1 MITKIEKIENLGIY
15 KNFTSSKINEFKKYN
30 LIYGW
35 NGSGKSTLSRLF
47 SSFSGKDISELYSGF
62 KTSVCVDGKVYTERQ
77 MPISSEFIK
86 VFNEDFIK
94 DNIDWNGILKSILLL
109 DEENIDEMKL
119 YNSLKKE
126 LYGDEDTRGMLKDS
140 EDKEKELQDKERE
153 LQKILTNIGKNVKN
167 NLQLLDTTDS
177 YYMNYDKRKVLSL
190 IEDGTNSISEN
201 DLIKEEE
208 LDAVIKKAR
217 PIKKEAITK
226 SIYSLNLDNIQ
237 EEIRKTSDLLTKSV
251 ASRVIE
257 ELKNN
262 FQLSSWVE
270 NGLNLHKT
278 EHRKT
283 CAFCGANIT
292 NERIKSLEAHFSNAL
307 STLNSEIILAINNW
321 EAYKINAD
329 VVLID
334 ESDFYD
340 ELLEQVKE
348 QNSEYR
354 KISQSI
360 NHEIEVYIEAL
371 KEKQKKPFEKLE
383 EEFEI
388 DKIINA
394 SNRLNLVINKIKEYI
409 DMHNEKSR
417 NFDAVIRNA
426 KKCIERHYIQ
436 EQIEQLQY
444 NDKKLSI
451 QQCKRDLD
459 KIKEIFNKKKEEYI
473 TLENK
478 LSSETLGAEEFNKK
492 LEKFLGYG
500 EIKIQFDE
508 NEKGYKIYRNGREEA
523 KNLSEGEKTAIAF
536 IYFITKIKENGRKIE
551 DIILVIDDPIS
562 SFDSNKLFSSYAY
575 MKSECDKAKQLFV
588 LTHNYNFF
596 SLVFG
601 WFNKKHIK
609 DTNKKQIPNYS
620 IYRIENKFENG
631 VRYAFLNDGG
641 EGLKQA
647 TEYDYIFNMVYSLK
661 DKLLSKQEM
670 IFCGNVAR
678 KLVESFLS
686 FKFPKQRAD
695 LMALLNAALPGND
708 NDIVREKIYKFINIY
723 SHEKKI
729 DVFTGLDTEVLD
741 ASSQTVINDILKMI
755 KELDETH
762 YNAMVEKVEKV
773 VAD

>member
-62 KTSVCVDGKVYTERQ
+62 KASVCVNDKVYTEKQ

-94 DNIDWNGILKSILLL
+94 ENIDWNGTLKSILLL
-109 DEENIDEMKL
+109 DEKNIDEMKS

-126 LYGDEDTRGMLKDS
+126 LYGDGDTRGILKDI
-140 EDKEKELQDKERE
+140 EDKEKELQDKEKE
-153 LQKILTNIGKNVKN
+153 LQKILTNIGRNVKN

-177 YYMNYDKRKVLSL
+177 YYMNYNKRKVLSL
-190 IEDGTNSISEN
+190 IEDETNPISEN
-201 DLIKEEE
+201 DLINEEE
-208 LDAVIKKAR
+208 LEAVIKKAR

-226 SIYSLNLDNIQ
+226 SLDLLNSNEIQ
-237 EEIRKTSDLLTKSV
+237 EEIRKTNDLLTKSV
-251 ASRVIE
+251 ASKVIE

-262 FQLSSWVE
+262 SQLSNWVE

-283 CAFCGANIT
+283 CAFCGAIIT
-292 NERIKSLEAHFSNAL
+292 NERIERLEEHFSNAL
-307 STLNSEIILAINNW
+307 SKLTSEINSAIDNW
-321 EAYKINAD
+321 KSHKINAD
-329 VVLID
+329 MDLIAAN
-334 ESDFYD
+334 DFYD
-340 ELLEQVKE
+340 ELLEQVEEK
-348 QNSEYR
+348 NSEYR

-371 KEKQKKPFEKLE
+371 KEKQENPFEKIGKTI
-383 EEFEI
+383 EI
-388 DKIINA
+388 NKIINVVTK
-394 SNRLNLVINKIKEYI
+394 LNLVISKINECI
-409 DMHNEKSR
+409 GRHNEKAG
-417 NFDAVIRNA
+417 NFDAIIRNA
-426 KKCIERHYIQ
+426 KKRIERHYIQ

-444 NDKKLSI
+444 NDKKASI
-451 QQCKRDLD
+451 QQCKLALAQT
-459 KIKEIFNKKKEEYI
+459 KETFNKKKEEYV
-473 TLENK
+473 TLESK
-478 LSSETLGAEEFNKK
+478 LSSEALGAEEFNKK

-500 EIKIQFDE
+500 EIKIQFDR
-508 NEKGYKIYRNGREEA
+508 NEKGYKIYRNGKEEA

-551 DIILVIDDPIS
+551 DVILVIDDPIS

-596 SLVFG
+596 SLVFR
-601 WFNKKHIK
+601 WFNKKHII
-609 DTNKKQIPNYS
+609 DSNKKKIPNYS

-631 VRYAFLNDGG
+631 VRYAFLNNGG

-686 FKFPKQRAD
+686 FKFPKQRSD

-708 NDIVREKIYKFINIY
+708 NDIVRERIYKFINIY
-723 SHEKKI
+723 SHERKI
-729 DVFTGLDTEVLD
+729 NVLEELDTEVLD

-755 KELDETH
+755 KALDEIH
-762 YNAMVEKVEKV
+762 YNAMVEKVEKEIT
-773 VAD
+773 D

>member
-1 MITKIEKIENLGIY
+1 MITKIGKIENLGIY

-47 SSFSGKDISELYSGF
+47 SSFSGKDISELYNGF
-62 KTSVCVDGKVYTERQ
+62 KTSVCVDGKVYTEKQ
-77 MPISSEFIK
+77 MPISNEFIK

-126 LYGDEDTRGMLKDS
+126 LYGNEDKKGMLKDS
-140 EDKEKELQDKERE
+140 EDREKELQDKEKE

-190 IEDGTNSISEN
+190 IEDETNSISEN
-201 DLIKEEE
+201 DLMKEEE

-226 SIYSLNLDNIQ
+226 PIYSLDLDNIR
-237 EEIRKTSDLLTKSV
+237 EDIRKTNDLLTKSV
-251 ASRVIE
+251 ASIVIE

-262 FQLSSWVE
+262 SQLSSWVE

-292 NERIKSLEAHFSNAL
+292 NERIESLEAHFSNAL
-307 STLNSEIILAINNW
+307 SELNSEIILLINNW
-321 EAYKINAD
+321 ESYKINAD
-329 VVLID
+329 LVLID

-354 KISQSI
+354 KISKLI
-360 NHEIEVYIEAL
+360 NHEIEVYIEVL

-383 EEFEI
+383 KTFEI
-388 DKIINA
+388 NKIINA
-394 SNRLNLVINKIKEYI
+394 SNGLNLVISKIKEYI
-409 DMHNEKSR
+409 DTHNEKTR

-426 KKCIERHYIQ
+426 KKCIERHYIR
-436 EQIEQLQY
+436 EQIEQLHY
-444 NDKKLSI
+444 NEKKLSI
-451 QQCKRDLD
+451 QQCKSDLD
-459 KIKEIFNKKKEEYI
+459 KIKETFNKKEEEYI
-473 TLENK
+473 TIENK
-478 LSSETLGAEEFNKK
+478 LSSETLGAEEFNEK

-500 EIKIQFDE
+500 EIKIQFDK

-536 IYFITKIKENGRKIE
+536 IYFIIKIKENGRKME

-562 SFDSNKLFSSYAY
+562 SFDSNKLFSAYAY

-609 DTNKKQIPNYS
+609 VDNKKHPNYS

-631 VRYAFLNDGG
+631 VRFAFLNDGG

-661 DKLLSKQEM
+661 DKTLSKQEM

-695 LMALLNAALPGND
+695 LMALLNAALPGNE
-708 NDIVREKIYKFINIY
+708 NDIVRERIYKFINIY

-729 DVFTGLDTEVLD
+729 NVLEELDTEVLD

-755 KELDETH
+755 KDLDEVH
-762 YNAMVEKVEKV
+762 YNAMVEKVEKELS
-773 VAD
+773 D

>member
-15 KNFTSSKINEFKKYN
+15 KNFASSKINEFKKYN

-47 SSFSGKDISELYSGF
+47 SSLGGKNISELYSGF
-62 KTSVCVDGKVYTERQ
+62 KTSICIDGTVYTEKQ
-77 MPISSEFIK
+77 FPILSEHIK

-94 DNIDWNGILKSILLL
+94 ENIDWNGILKSILLL
-109 DEENIDEMKL
+109 DETNIDEMKS
-119 YNSLKKE
+119 YNLLKKE
-126 LYGDEDTRGMLKDS
+126 LYGDGNIGGMLEKS
-140 EDKEKELQDKERE
+140 EDIEKELQDKVTE
-153 LQKILTNIGKNVKN
+153 LQKILTNIGKIVKN
-167 NLQLLDTTDS
+167 NFQLLDTSDS
-177 YYMNYDKRKVLSL
+177 YYMNYDRRKVSAL
-190 IEDGTNSISEN
+190 IENKNNPISKN
-201 DLIKEEE
+201 DLISDDE
-208 LDAVIKKAR
+208 LDNVIKEAR

-226 SIYSLNLDNIQ
+226 SINLLNIDNIR
-237 EEIRKTSDLLTKSV
+237 EEIHKTSELITKSV

-257 ELKNN
+257 ELKKNSK
-262 FQLSSWVE
+262 LSNWVQ

-278 EHRKT
+278 EHRKI
-283 CAFCGANIT
+283 CAFCGSQIT
-292 NERIKSLEAHFSNAL
+292 NERLESLEAHFSNSL
-307 STLNSEIILAINNW
+307 SELNSEIISTVDKW
-321 EAYKINAD
+321 ESFKINAE
-329 VVLID
+329 VALID

-340 ELLEQVKE
+340 ELVEQVKGE
-348 QNSEYR
+348 NLEYR
-354 KISQSI
+354 KISQLI
-360 NHEIEVYIEAL
+360 NCEIEVYIEAL
-371 KEKQKKPFEKLE
+371 KEKQKKPFEKME
-383 EEFEI
+383 KTFEA
-388 DKIINA
+388 DKVINA
-394 SNRLNLVINKIKEYI
+394 FADLNLVIKKINNYI
-409 DMHNEKSR
+409 DTHNKKAT
-417 NFDAVIRNA
+417 NFDVIIKNA
-426 KKCIERHYIQ
+426 KKRIERHYVQ

-444 NDKKLSI
+444 NAKKVLMQKCESDLKTLQNACELKRNQYSI
-451 QQCKRDLD
+451 
-459 KIKEIFNKKKEEYI
+459 
-473 TLENK
+473 LENK
-478 LSSETLGAEEFNKK
+478 LSNETLGAEEFNKK

-500 EIKIQFDE
+500 EIKIQFEKD
-508 NEKGYKIYRNGREEA
+508 EKGYKIYRNGREEA
-523 KNLSEGEKTAIAF
+523 RNLSEGEKTAIAF

-551 DIILVIDDPIS
+551 DSILVIDDPIS
-562 SFDSNKLFSSYAY
+562 SFDSNKLFSAYAY

-609 DTNKKQIPNYS
+609 EENKEIPNYS

-708 NDIVREKIYKFINIY
+708 NDIVRERIYKFINIY

-729 DVFTGLDTEVLD
+729 NVLEELDTEVLD
-741 ASSQTVINDILKMI
+741 ASSQIVINDILKMI
-755 KELDETH
+755 QELDKIH
-762 YNAMVEKVEKV
+762 YNSMVEKVEKELV
-773 VAD
+773 D